1 MKIGD
6 LVKRKGYDIIG
17 VIVSISPDG
26 RLYRVLW
33 VNHVEH
39 PWPYYKSS
47 LTLVTAAT
55 EQ

>member
-1 MKIGD
+1 VQVGD
-6 LVKRKGYDIIG
+6 LVRRKGCDNIG